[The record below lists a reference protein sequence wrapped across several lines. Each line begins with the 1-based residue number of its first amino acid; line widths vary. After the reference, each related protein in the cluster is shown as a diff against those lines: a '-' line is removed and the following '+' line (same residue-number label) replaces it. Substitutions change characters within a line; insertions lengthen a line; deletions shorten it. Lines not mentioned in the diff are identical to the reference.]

1 MEKLIR
7 QPIALL
13 IPFLST
19 LFFGAFFFKETP
31 KVENKAEIVSDYS
44 HRITRIEVPCLGFDG
59 KVRNRLLLVLDVL
72 KEEVKDIFA
81 ELFMLGFPIYV
92 IYGFAA
98 RHVRNASSTSLHAYG
113 AAIDINVFMNP
124 YFDAVKLSFF
134 PMRFANREKDRLE
147 IIKGLK
153 ITGCTDSEI
162 PKVLDVIIQPKES
175 DDRFLNRS
183 KIRKGMVTED
193 IVQIFKRHGFSIWG
207 GNWRNPIDFM
217 HFQLP
222 RELAE
227 KLVNC
232 DIEEGKKIWKEHVR
246 SCQ

>member
-7 QPIALL
+7 NPVLL
-13 IPFLST
+13 IIPLLSV
-19 LFFGAFFFKETP
+19 LFFGALFFKGAP
-31 KVENKAEIVSDYS
+31 KVENKSGIVPDYS

-59 KVRNRLLLVLDVL
+59 KVRNRFLLVLDVL
-72 KEEVKDIFA
+72 KEEVRNIFS
-81 ELFMLGFPIYV
+81 ELFMVGFPIYV

-98 RHVRNASSTSLHAYG
+98 RQIRNAASTSLHAYG

-124 YFDAVKLSFF
+124 YFDAVKLSFL

-153 ITGCTDSEI
+153 VTGCTNSEI

-175 DDRFLNRS
+175 DDRFLNRT

-193 IVQIFKRHGFSIWG
+193 VVRIFKRHGFNVWG

-227 KLVNC
+227 KLVNS
-232 DIEEGKKIWKEHVR
+232 DIEEGKKIWKKHVQ
-246 SCQ
+246 SCR